1 MKGNAACAG
10 DVEGLCQGDGHIAD
24 RVHMN
29 SIQGTDVS
37 LALSLIAAKS
47 IENSRNVDMAAARLA
62 LETMRDSGAQ
72 LVKLLE
78 GLGENIDL
86 YV

>member
-1 MKGNAACAG
+1 
-10 DVEGLCQGDGHIAD
+10 
-24 RVHMN
+24 MN

-47 IENSRNVDMAAARLA
+47 MENSRNVDMAAARLA